1 MIQQNASKRM
11 TDVQMA
17 KNIVNTWNKQLNQHV
32 FSALKKKYPVAFV
45 VSFFFFMKQ
54 SFEVYIA
61 FEYDGLLYF

>member
-1 MIQQNASKRM
+1 MIQENASKRM
-11 TDVQMA
+11 VDVQMA

-32 FSALKKKYPVAFV
+32 FSALKKKIPGGIRGL
-45 VSFFFFMKQ
+45 FFFMKQ

>member
-1 MIQQNASKRM
+1 MIQQNASRRM

-17 KNIVNTWNKQLNQHV
+17 RNIVNTGNKQLNQHV

-45 VSFFFFMKQ
+45 VSFFMKQ

>member
-1 MIQQNASKRM
+1 MIQENASKRM
-11 TDVQMA
+11 VDVQMA

-32 FSALKKKYPVAFV
+32 FSALKKKNTRWH
-45 VSFFFFMKQ
+45 SWSLFFFMKQ

>member
-11 TDVQMA
+11 VDVQMA
-17 KNIVNTWNKQLNQHV
+17 RNIVNTGNKQLNQHV

-45 VSFFFFMKQ
+45 VSFFFMKQ

>member
-1 MIQQNASKRM
+1 MIQENASKRM
-11 TDVQMA
+11 VDVQMA

-45 VSFFFFMKQ
+45 VSFFFMKQ

>member
-1 MIQQNASKRM
+1 MIQENASKRM

-32 FSALKKKYPVAFV
+32 LSALKKKYPVAFV
-45 VSFFFFMKQ
+45 VSFFFMKQ

>member
-1 MIQQNASKRM
+1 MIQENASKRM

-45 VSFFFFMKQ
+45 VSFFFMKQ

>member
-1 MIQQNASKRM
+1 MIQENASKRM

-17 KNIVNTWNKQLNQHV
+17 RNIVNTWNKQLNQHV

-45 VSFFFFMKQ
+45 VSFLFMKQ

>member
-1 MIQQNASKRM
+1 MIQENASRRM

-17 KNIVNTWNKQLNQHV
+17 KNIVNTGNKQLNQHV
-32 FSALKKKYPVAFV
+32 FSALKKKIPG
-45 VSFFFFMKQ
+45 SIRGLFFFLMKQ

>member
-11 TDVQMA
+11 VDVQMA
-17 KNIVNTWNKQLNQHV
+17 KNIVNTGNKQLNQHV

-45 VSFFFFMKQ
+45 VSFFFMKQ